1 MKDDSP
7 ITDTDQGE
15 FDKLP
20 ETEPKSGNL
29 VGVWFTDQTV
39 WGYRGTL
46 PVVIQFENPFITVAK
61 MVVSRCPPCERK
73 QLINGGENKVLRWII
88 LPP

>member
-1 MKDDSP
+1 MKDDRP

-20 ETEPKSGNL
+20 ETEPKSGKL

-46 PVVIQFENPFITVAK
+46 PVVIETGASWFGS
-61 MVVSRCPPCERK
+61 VSKSYHTTTCPSCIRNSLEGKR
-73 QLINGGENKVLRWII
+73 VLRWLI